1 LKSIPVVLK
10 PVFDEKEV
18 LSDLALSRQ
27 KTFQFFEEITE
38 KVREIVEDVLEKG
51 DTAVS
56 HYTRQ
61 FDGCSVTDF
70 LVSRDLLEESWEK
83 VDSSFKE
90 ILETIVERIRRFH
103 RLQKFNSWWFTEKS
117 SFMGEWVRPVQSCAV
132 YVPGGRFAYPSSLI
146 MGVVPAQEAGVK
158 DIVVFTPPDRE
169 GKISCEI
176 MATCFYLGVEKLYRV
191 GGAQAIAACA
201 FGTES
206 IPAVDKIVGPGN
218 VYVTAAKRLL
228 YGVVGIDTLAGPSEV
243 VIVADR
249 EARADWIALDLLAQA
264 EHDPLAKSILLS
276 DSEELL
282 VAVKKKV
289 EREWANNPLERAVP
303 VYLYQLESLDLAWKI
318 VEAIAPEHLEVMV
331 PLGFEVMD
339 KAKNAGALFIGPYA
353 PVALGDYGYGP
364 NHVLPTQGSSR
375 FASPLSVRDFM
386 VASSVVAPSSDPGI
400 DFELFAKLAAREG
413 LYFHQK
419 SLLARL
425 NQELRVD
432 IEREYQE
439 S

>member
-1 LKSIPVVLK
+1 MKSIPVVLK
-10 PVFDEKEV
+10 PIFDEEEV
-18 LSDLALSRQ
+18 LQDLALSRRE
-27 KTFQFFEEITE
+27 TFRFFEQATE
-38 KVREIVEDVLEKG
+38 KVREIVKDVLEKG
-51 DTAVS
+51 DAAVS
-56 HYTRQ
+56 HYTKQ
-61 FDGCSVTDF
+61 FDGCHVTDF
-70 LVSRDLLEESWEK
+70 LVPQSLLEESWER
-83 VDSSFKE
+83 VDSSFRE
-90 ILETIVERIRRFH
+90 TLETITERVRRFH
-103 RLQKFNSWWFTEKS
+103 RLQKINSWWLSENG
-117 SFMGEWVRPVQSCAV
+117 SFMGEWVRPLQSCAV

-158 DIVVFTPPDRE
+158 NIVVFTPPDRE
-169 GKISCEI
+169 GNVSLEI
-176 MATCFYLGVEKLYRV
+176 MAACFYLGVNTLYRV
-191 GGAQAIAACA
+191 GGAQAIAAGA

-218 VYVTAAKRLL
+218 VYVTAAKKLL
-228 YGVVGIDTLAGPSEV
+228 YGVVGIDVLAGPSEV

-249 EARADWIALDLLAQA
+249 KARADWVALDLLAQA

-303 VYLYQLESLDLAWKI
+303 VYLYQVENLDLAWKV
-318 VEAIAPEHLEVMV
+318 VEAVAPEHLEVML
-331 PLGFEVMD
+331 PLSFEVMD
-339 KAKNAGALFIGPYA
+339 KAKSAGAVFVGPYA

-375 FASPLSVRDFM
+375 FASPLSIRDFL
-386 VASSVVAPSSDPGI
+386 VVSSVVIPSSDPKI
-400 DFELFAKLAAREG
+400 NFELFAELAAREG

-419 SLLARL
+419 SLLARINRDL
-425 NQELRVD
+425 QAD
-432 IEREYQE
+432 IRREYQE

>member
-1 LKSIPVVLK
+1 MKSIPVILK
-10 PVFDEKEV
+10 PVFDQEEV
-18 LSDLALSRQ
+18 LSDLALSRRE
-27 KTFQFFEEITE
+27 TFRFFEQATE
-38 KVREIVEDVLEKG
+38 RVRKIVEDVLEKG
-51 DTAVS
+51 DAAVS

-61 FDGCSVTDF
+61 FDGCNVTDF
-70 LVSRDLLEESWEK
+70 LISQARLEESWESLS
-83 VDSSFKE
+83 SSFKE
-90 ILETIVERIRRFH
+90 TLKVIVDRVRRFH
-103 RLQKFNSWWFTEKS
+103 RLQKTNSWWLSEQG
-117 SFMGEWVRPVQSCAV
+117 SFMGEWMRPLQSCAV

-158 DIVVFTPPDRE
+158 NIMVFTPPDRE
-169 GKISCEI
+169 GNVSPEI
-176 MATCFYLGVEKLYRV
+176 MATCFYLGIDNLYRV

-218 VYVTAAKRLL
+218 VYVTAAKKLL
-228 YGVVGIDTLAGPSEV
+228 YGVVGIDALAGPSEV
-243 VIVADR
+243 VIVAER
-249 EARADWIALDLLAQA
+249 GARADWIALDLLAQA

-282 VAVKKKV
+282 VTVKKKV
-289 EREWANNPLERAVP
+289 EREWASNPLERTVP
-303 VYLYQLESLDLAWKI
+303 IYLYQLENLDLAWKI

-331 PLGFEVMD
+331 SRGFEVVD
-339 KAKNAGALFIGPYA
+339 KVKSAGAIFIGPYA

-375 FASPLSVRDFM
+375 FASPLSVRDFV
-386 VASSVVAPSSDPGI
+386 VASSVVVPASDPNI
-400 DFELFAKLAAREG
+400 NFELFAELAAREG

-419 SLLARL
+419 SLLARMNRDL
-425 NQELRVD
+425 QAD
-432 IEREYQE
+432 IRREYQE